1 MANRPKMASAL
12 LLGTITMLWAVAF
25 AAPATAEVYQGSCTG
40 SATFSDGMIVTESRP
55 IDNVALVPEKDT
67 VQWTGD
73 THLDPPSDEVPFFGN
88 VSVALPRFNWVVADW
103 SGDTVEVKD
112 DGSYTYEVPGFV
124 PRGVQFEV
132 TGEHTQQGQTC
143 VVAVTMK
150 VDGERGPEAIIAA
163 TGTAVFALATLGAGV
178 KKKVA

>member
-1 MANRPKMASAL
+1 MANRRKMASAL
-12 LLGTITMLWAVAF
+12 LLGTITMLWAAGL
-25 AAPATAEVYQGSCTG
+25 AAPANAEVYEGSCTG
-40 SATFSDGMIVTESRP
+40 SATFTNGTKVTESQP
-55 IDNVALVPEKDT
+55 IDEVVLVPEKDS
-67 VQWTGD
+67 VQWEGN

-103 SGDTVEVKD
+103 EGDTKEVKD
-112 DGSYTYEVPGFV
+112 DGSYSYEVPGFV

-150 VDGERGPEAIIAA
+150 VEGERGPEAIIAA

>member
-1 MANRPKMASAL
+1 MAKRPKMASAL
-12 LLGTITMLWAVAF
+12 LLGTITMLWAAAL
-25 AAPATAEVYQGSCTG
+25 AAPANAEVFQGDCTG
-40 SATFSDGMIVTESRP
+40 SVTFSDGTVVTEKQL
-55 IDNVALVPEKDT
+55 ITEVVLVPEKDT
-67 VQWTGD
+67 VEWEGN
-73 THLDPPSDEVPFFGN
+73 THLDEPAEEEHFFGN
-88 VSVALPRFNWVVADW
+88 VSVALPRFNWVVEDW
-103 SGDTVEVKD
+103 EGDTKEVKD
-112 DGSYTYEVPGFV
+112 KGSHTYEVPGFV

-178 KKKVA
+178 KRKVA

>member
-1 MANRPKMASAL
+1 MANRRKTASAL
-12 LLGTITMLWAVAF
+12 LLGTITMLWATGL
-25 AAPATAEVYQGSCTG
+25 AAPANAEVYEGSCTG
-40 SATFSDGMIVTESRP
+40 SATFTDGTKVTESHS
-55 IDNVALVPEKDT
+55 IDDVVLVPEKDT
-67 VQWTGD
+67 VQWEGN

-103 SGDTVEVKD
+103 DGDTVEVKD
-112 DGSYTYEVPGFV
+112 KGSYTYEVPSFV

-163 TGTAVFALATLGAGV
+163 TGTAVFALATLGAGM